1 MKFKHLYRIFA
12 ILLCITLV
20 ATIIPANYDV
30 SAASLSELRQQ
41 QKDAQNNL
49 KKLKDQKAA
58 QDKIKNGLDKQIAAT
73 QAIIDQYNAKISGYN
88 SQISEKQSEIDKM
101 NEKIA
106 DDKQQFKKR
115 IRSIYMSNTK
125 SNVQILLGA
134 ENFSDYLVLAQMA
147 KSVSAHD
154 KALIDNISSTISEIE
169 KEQEEIKVLLDE
181 QKAAK
186 AEVDKEK
193 AALDKQVA
201 EVNSV
206 IKDLKRDIDAD
217 TAALKKISDEI
228 DKKTAPVVGGGGIA
242 SSNGI
247 LKWPSASFFY
257 ISAGYNSGDSVHNG
271 NHKGIDIA
279 GSGIKGTPILASAS
293 GTVYSGCNSC
303 THNYNKS
310 YSCGCG
316 GGYGNYVAIDHGNYN
331 GHSYKTLY
339 AHMTSTA
346 VSVGQTVKQ
355 GQVIGYVGTTGW
367 STGPHIHFETIYD
380 GVKVNPKRFFNF

>member
-1 MKFKHLYRIFA
+1 MKLKHLLKVAA
-12 ILLCITLV
+12 IMLCV
-20 ATIIPANYDV
+20 ALTVSVIPTNYDV
-30 SAASLSELRQQ
+30 SAATLSELREQ
-41 QKDAQNNL
+41 QKQAQNSLNDL
-49 KKLKDQKAA
+49 KNRKAE
-58 QDKIKNGLDKQIAAT
+58 QSKIKDGLDKQIRAT
-73 QAIIDQYNAKISGYN
+73 QAIIFEFNSKISNLN
-88 SQISEKQSEIDKM
+88 SQISKKQDEIDTM

-154 KALIDNISSTISEIE
+154 KALIDNISSTVSEIE
-169 KEQEEIKVLLDE
+169 KEQAEIQVLLDE

-201 EVNSV
+201 EVQGLINK
-206 IKDLKRDIDAD
+206 IDRDIAAD
-217 TAALKKISDEI
+217 NATLKKISDDI
-228 DKKTAPVVGGGGIA
+228 DRMTAPSVGGGGIA
-242 SSNGI
+242 SSNGV
-247 LKWPSASFFY
+247 LKWPSKSFFY
-257 ISAGYNSGDSVHNG
+257 VIAGFNSGDSVHNG

-279 GSGIKGTPILASAS
+279 GGGIYGTPIIAAAS
-293 GTVYSGCNSC
+293 GTVYSACSSC
-303 THNYNKS
+303 GHDYGKS
-310 YSCGCG
+310 KSCGCG
-316 GGYGNYVAIDHGNYN
+316 GGYGNYIAIDHGKYN

-339 AHMTSTA
+339 AHMSRTA
-346 VSVGQTVKQ
+346 VSVGQTVEQ
-355 GQVIGYVGTTGW
+355 GQIIGYVGTTGW

-380 GVKVNPKRFFNF
+380 GVKVNPKRFFNY